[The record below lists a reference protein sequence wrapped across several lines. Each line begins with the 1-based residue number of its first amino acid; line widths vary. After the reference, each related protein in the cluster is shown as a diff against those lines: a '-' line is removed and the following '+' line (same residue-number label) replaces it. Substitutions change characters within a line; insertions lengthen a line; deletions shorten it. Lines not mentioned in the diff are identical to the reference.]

1 MDAPLKKI
9 LRSLSLE
16 LRHTLEGSY
25 KEDGTW
31 IAGDLER
38 RLNQIGIWQDRA
50 VKPISEM
57 PNLSPV
63 DRNARELIDAYLSL
77 RNDAGVSQSDA
88 VAEFI
93 RESAYSWANR
103 LFALRCMEARGIID
117 PVILQE
123 EAYHGRSMVH
133 DRFAQRN
140 PTQCTDE
147 DDGLFAMLSE
157 EFRERSRELPDLFAP
172 DSPAVALRPSVVAL
186 KHCIALMSGSVPANG
201 GKATDGVFSAPDAF
215 GWAYQYWNAEEKDRV
230 FEMVRTKKGAKIE
243 GSDIIPA
250 TQLYTEPYMVKFLV
264 QNSLGATWM
273 MMHPESK
280 LSAAWEYYVKDA
292 DRTVNEKKPVSE
304 ITFLDPA
311 CGSGHFLIEAFDLL
325 YAMYEEEGELKE
337 PSAICRSILNNNLFG
352 IDIDERAVQ
361 ITKAVLWMNAA
372 ETVFTKTKQQLTG
385 DGLSEFHDHIIATN
399 IRLPKGKDHLDA
411 FLKKHPEDA
420 PLRPALLTV
429 FEGLQNVYELGSLV
443 QIEEPVEKELKVLK
457 EQAKQQRFDPDSG
470 EIVEKV
476 NFPRWK
482 QQVMKRLK
490 SHFQDEAEKALPT
503 EAFFSRSAVK
513 GLALFDLLARR
524 YGVVAANPP
533 YMGSGNMGVWL
544 KGYVQSHYS
553 EGKRDLYAAFILRN
567 LQLNEKNGRVAMVTR
582 HSWMFLRSYFH
593 LRYIDNIKNKASNVN
608 KFKGIIPQTCI
619 EAIAHLGP
627 RSFEEISGEVV
638 NSVLFIFQKCSPN
651 EYHSIIS
658 FRLIGLSSPYEKERA
673 LKLLMRGDLAHLKF
687 KSNQLNLSKIPKSP
701 ISYWLKENILNL
713 FENCR
718 QISDAGFMGW
728 GISSSNNERFLR
740 LFWENNPSPRWL
752 WHLKAGKYARWSGL
766 SNYFVDWDHDGIKI
780 ISYILERYPYLKN
793 NYEIKVRPYTFNHW
807 GWTYSSM
814 SKGCI
819 GARLVKKEQTTNAK
833 SPALFM
839 DSCDLSYGAILN
851 SRISSFLIRG
861 ISPNLNI
868 DEGYIGALPIPD
880 IEMNKSTIEIIVH
893 RSIVLKE
900 LIIQNEI
907 TESIFNQNLLKSKS
921 LIDLN
926 KIQFFQIL
934 FFSTFLATYEG
945 ICEKILFNSYNLKFD
960 DYESII
966 SETGTPPGFFSLVAG
981 FDTPLPLPEE
991 YSELQVKSLTSLNEH
1006 KCINPAAEELQR
1018 IKKQLRDLFETGPG
1032 AKEETVEFESNKSD
1046 EDDEEA
1052 LAIGARIPIPAETLL
1067 EELSQKM
1074 QIHPISIYW
1083 LLKEGIEKEGWRCIP
1098 EERRYIEDLFTVMVL
1113 RLLGHR
1119 WPKQIEAGEPEPEW
1133 ADPDGIIPITSGI
1146 THPTLHQQ
1154 VRDRIAAEFPGGKVH
1169 EIEKE
1174 FEEIIGIRLEGWLAS
1189 EFFKHHI
1196 SQFKK
1201 RPIAWQL
1208 SSSPSG
1214 ITSGNGKNRGSR
1226 REPAFSCLVYYHK
1239 IDADILHKIKTQ
1251 YVGDLINRYGTE
1263 LRSLEGRKETT
1274 ADQAARKVQ
1283 LENWIAELKDFSQ
1296 ALQNVADTGF
1306 DSSVLKEIV
1315 KKEVLDKWTSRD
1327 GKSSHPK
1334 SGDEFYAQEKRYDPD
1349 INDGVRVNIAPLQ
1362 KAGLLSTEV
1371 IAKKDVEKAIANRAE
1386 WRADERR
1393 WCREGKLPKCGW
1405 WD

>member
-9 LRSLSLE
+9 LRALSLE
-16 LRHTLEGSY
+16 LRHALEGSY
-25 KEDGTW
+25 KENGTW

-38 RLNQIGIWQDRA
+38 RLNQIGIWRDRA
-50 VKPISEM
+50 IKPISEM

-63 DRNARELIDAYLSL
+63 DRKARELIDAYLSL

-140 PTQCTDE
+140 PTQCSDE

-186 KHCIALMSGSVPANG
+186 KHCIALLSGSVPANG
-201 GKATDGVFSAPDAF
+201 GRATDEVFIAPDAF

-273 MMHPESK
+273 MMHPESN

-292 DRTVNEKKPVSE
+292 DRKPNEEKPVAE

-325 YAMYEEEGELKE
+325 YAMYEEEGHLKE
-337 PSAICRSILNNNLFG
+337 PAAICRSILNNNLFG

-361 ITKAVLWMNAA
+361 ITKAVLWMKAA
-372 ETVFTKTKQQLTG
+372 ETVFSKTKQQPPG
-385 DGLSEFHDHIIATN
+385 DGLSEFHNHIIATN

-429 FEGLQNVYELGSLV
+429 FEGLQNVHELGSLV

-457 EQAKQQRFDPDSG
+457 EQAKQQRFDPESG

-524 YGVVAANPP
+524 YDMVAANPP
-533 YMGSGNMGVWL
+533 YISSRTFGKTIRDYIESYYN
-544 KGYVQSHYS
+544 S
-553 EGKRDLYAAFILRN
+553 GKRDIYAAFIIRCIN
-567 LQLNEKNGRVAMVTR
+567 LCQTNGKIAMVTQQ
-582 HSWMFLRSYFH
+582 SWMFIDSFSH
-593 LRYIDNIKNKASNVN
+593 LRNNKNIVRKSKDYPFFGKFTSGILTQLSFENIVHLGPNAFNEIGGAKVSIVLFTCRNLGPDFDHKISSFKLTGQKETINKVKLLRESIRNPEIFKNQILFKIQQIKLTQLPNSTFVYWLSPAVFELIKNTPKLSEIASSKSGIVTGNNNRHLRFHWEIDNISNGW
-608 KFKGIIPQTCI
+608 KFIVKG
-619 EAIAHLGP
+619 GGYKKWFG
-627 RSFEEISGEVV
+627 FEYEMINWRDDGIRIDLSSTYARTRRAELS
-638 NSVLFIFQKCSPN
+638 NLKK
-651 EYHSIIS
+651 
-658 FRLIGLSSPYEKERA
+658 IGLHYSLIYDGNLGVRLKESNLIPERTSNCILNSKCDLFGLA
-673 LKLLMRGDLAHLKF
+673 GLLNTRLYSYLMRILTQSIAANDIYVELLPIPHDITQPLHKHGKLCV
-687 KSNQLNLSKIPKSP
+687 NLTQNEVI
-701 ISYWLKENILNL
+701 
-713 FENCR
+713 
-718 QISDAGFMGW
+718 
-728 GISSSNNERFLR
+728 NN
-740 LFWENNPSPRWL
+740 
-752 WHLKAGKYARWSGL
+752 
-766 SNYFVDWDHDGIKI
+766 
-780 ISYILERYPYLKN
+780 ILERTFLPNYLKSQDYKVFLKN
-793 NYEIKVRPYTFNHW
+793 LHINSLLRNSIILFTESNSEKFVLEYYRLSESEIK
-807 GWTYSSM
+807 
-814 SKGCI
+814 
-819 GARLVKKEQTTNAK
+819 
-833 SPALFM
+833 
-839 DSCDLSYGAILN
+839 
-851 SRISSFLIRG
+851 G
-861 ISPNLNI
+861 I
-868 DEGYIGALPIPD
+868 
-880 IEMNKSTIEIIVH
+880 
-893 RSIVLKE
+893 
-900 LIIQNEI
+900 
-907 TESIFNQNLLKSKS
+907 F
-921 LIDLN
+921 
-926 KIQFFQIL
+926 
-934 FFSTFLATYEG
+934 
-945 ICEKILFNSYNLKFD
+945 
-960 DYESII
+960 
-966 SETGTPPGFFSLVAG
+966 SETGIPTGFRPLISSYETLPSPKDEFSQI
-981 FDTPLPLPEE
+981 PI
-991 YSELQVKSLTSLNEH
+991 ELDKYQNHERINLTSD
-1006 KCINPAAEELQR
+1006 ELIG
-1018 IKKQLRDLFETGPG
+1018 IKNRLHFLYEAGPG
-1032 AKEETVEFESNKSD
+1032 SKEKSNEDESTTL
-1046 EDDEEA
+1046 EDNDEEA
-1052 LAIGARIPIPAETLL
+1052 LANGACIPIPAETFL

-1074 QIHPISIYW
+1074 EIHPISIYW

-1098 EERRYIEDLFTVMVL
+1098 EEKRYTEDLFTVMVL

-1119 WPKQIEAGEPEPEW
+1119 WPKQIEAGESVPEW
-1133 ADPDGIIPITSGI
+1133 ADPDGIIPITNGLVY
-1146 THPTLHQQ
+1146 PTLLQQ

-1174 FEEIIGIRLEGWLAS
+1174 FEEVIGMSLDRWLAG

-1214 ITSGNGKNRGSR
+1214 TGLGKGKGRGSR
-1226 REPAFSCLVYYHK
+1226 RESAFSCLVYYHK
-1239 IDADILHKIKTQ
+1239 IDIDILHKIRTQ

-1263 LRSLEGRKETT
+1263 LRVLEGRKELT
-1274 ADQAARKVQ
+1274 ADQASRKVQ
-1283 LENWIAELKDFSQ
+1283 LENWIDELKDFSQ
-1296 ALQNVADTGF
+1296 ALQNVADIGF
-1306 DSSVLKEIV
+1306 DSAVLGEIV
-1315 KKEVLDKWTSRD
+1315 KKETLDKWTSRD
-1327 GKSSHPK
+1327 GKFSPPK
-1334 SGDEFYAQEKRYDPD
+1334 TPDELHAQEKRYDPD

-1371 IAKKDVEKAIANRAE
+1371 IAKKDVEKAIADRAE

-1405 WD
+1405 WE